1 VWLARKRPPTTSSL
15 FQPFAIEH
23 QVYKEKYV
31 SIETVVQIAR
41 QLQAEGKQ
49 PSVALIKARLP
60 APCPMPDVIAGIQ
73 RWRQQSAPAHQAA
86 AAAAEQT
93 ISTPVAH
100 SETEPQSLQSEI
112 QQLRDEVARL
122 REEVV
127 MLRRSVRLLGER
139 QE

>member
-1 VWLARKRPPTTSSL
+1 M
-15 FQPFAIEH
+15 
-23 QVYKEKYV
+23 

-86 AAAAEQT
+86 SAEQT
-93 ISTPVAH
+93 TPPPATAQK
-100 SETEPQSLQSEI
+100 TEPQSLQSEI